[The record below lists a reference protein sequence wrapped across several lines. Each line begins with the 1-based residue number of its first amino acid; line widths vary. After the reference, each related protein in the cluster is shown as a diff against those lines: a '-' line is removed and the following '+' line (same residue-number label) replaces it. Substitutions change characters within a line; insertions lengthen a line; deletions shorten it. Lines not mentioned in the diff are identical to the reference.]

1 MDDRSHP
8 GINGYASRLIKFKA
22 RQLCRRPGFSR
33 SDQEVIEHDLL
44 TDLHLRMPRYDP
56 ARAQCNTFIDRV
68 IERRIISLLR
78 YRFADKRDPRREECS
93 LNDPVLDADGR
104 VVDRHETTPDAARR
118 WQRLHDLEQDVADLR
133 ERLPSDEHRRFMD
146 ALARGTTINA
156 IAGELGISRRAAAK
170 YFAELRQFSE
180 DGGLRDYL

>member
-1 MDDRSHP
+1 MTSRPKHEATD
-8 GINGYASRLIKFKA
+8 YASRLIKFKA

-33 SDQEVIEHDLL
+33 SDQEGIEQDLR
-44 TDLHLRMPRYDP
+44 THLDQRMASYNP
-56 ARAQCNTFIDRV
+56 ARAQRNTFIDRV
-68 IERRIISLLR
+68 IERWIISLLR
-78 YRFADKRDPRREECS
+78 YRFAEKRDPRREECS

-104 VVDRHETTPDAARR
+104 VVARHETTPEAGRT

-133 ERLPSDEHRRFMD
+133 ERLPSDGHRQFMD

-170 YFAELRQFSE
+170 YFAELRQFF
-180 DGGLRDYL
+180 DDAGLRDYL